1 MRITNQ
7 KHPNSG
13 ICHMIDQKRLAE
25 LLFKNI
31 GVISLIIGASFIV
44 VGTLNFEI
52 LPHYYVSQ
60 SGNLRLDSLF
70 TIIVNGFLWLTF
82 CGILLLIGI
91 EFYFSGKK
99 ITKIELNDD
108 GILSIRFCLL
118 AAALICGT
126 MIYLILLLVNVV
138 DPVQFFPNVLFIDE
152 ETLID
157 LSIIFNTLL
166 LYFLISILYRVAYK
180 LIKFGLRIGGVK

>member
-1 MRITNQ
+1 
-7 KHPNSG
+7 
-13 ICHMIDQKRLAE
+13 MIDQKRLAE

-70 TIIVNGFLWLTF
+70 TIIVNGFLRLTF